1 MKDAVLTT
9 KITLSDV
16 SQYIDSM
23 IGADDFKKAA
33 RELCGIAG
41 LYRKTGSGAALF
53 SLFRRNYLYR
63 IGDGCGFTRSGY
75 TLFLILRAAGLENV
89 SFGEFSI
96 ERDENGKFVI
106 EGGEKYLIGDKN
118 SDWHVKCVDITDV
131 ASVTGM
137 PGFRR
142 LMRFF
147 YDIGD
152 KTVFVFRLRN
162 AGDYFFNRVYAD
174 IGDIMYTE
182 KLDFK
187 QIGESDTLRFADEV
201 IAQLKLEFSKD
212 SYLPI
217 LTACEAE
224 KRDGKFYGFKTV
236 LKVIDGIVFRDVL
249 YNRKDY
255 ENKNG
260 TKIIGAESVIADKSV
275 FAAVKKDAEEKL
287 AELVGLDKVKRE
299 IENIVEQITYFSLHA
314 GSKMP
319 CFHMQFVG
327 PPGTGKTTVARIVG
341 QMLTE
346 RGVLTKGAFYEYSAR
361 QLCGRYIGASEY
373 ITTEVC
379 RDAYGSVLFID
390 EAYALYKSESDDR
403 DFGKEVVNTLI
414 TEMENNRSDLLVIL
428 AGYDEDMEKLMK
440 SNSGLESR
448 VPYKIVFSSY
458 SKCELADMFM
468 SMAHKDFANSEGFE
482 KAVRDYFN
490 SISDAYISSPTFGN
504 GRYVR
509 NLYERVRGKAISRAS
524 GGRIVLSEEDLAD
537 AVKDDEFASS
547 DRTGG
552 VKIGFGV

>member
-1 MKDAVLTT
+1 
-9 KITLSDV
+9 
-16 SQYIDSM
+16 
-23 IGADDFKKAA
+23 
-33 RELCGIAG
+33 
-41 LYRKTGSGAALF
+41 
-53 SLFRRNYLYR
+53 
-63 IGDGCGFTRSGY
+63 
-75 TLFLILRAAGLENV
+75 
-89 SFGEFSI
+89 
-96 ERDENGKFVI
+96 
-106 EGGEKYLIGDKN
+106 
-118 SDWHVKCVDITDV
+118 
-131 ASVTGM
+131 M